1 MNVIPKASTEPHL
14 RANLDVF
21 NWTLSE
27 DEMSAIDGM
36 SD

>member
-1 MNVIPKASTEPHL
+1 MNVIPKASTEQHL
-14 RANLDVF
+14 CANLDVF
-21 NWTLSE
+21 DWTLSE